1 MASDVNL
8 ACLTGRLTEDPDL
21 RATQAGSSVLRFSL
35 AVNRAVKGPDG
46 QWQEVADYVD
56 CVVLGSRADAL
67 QRYLARGM
75 RVCVSGS
82 LRQARW
88 TAQDGTKR
96 SKVELLASSVV
107 LPDRRAQ
114 GGGAAAS
121 IAYDQA
127 MLAQGGQPNGMAD
140 ADIPF

>member
-8 ACLTGRLTEDPDL
+8 ACLTGRLTADPDL

-35 AVNRAVKGPDG
+35 AVNRAVRGADG
-46 QWQEVADYVD
+46 RWQEVADYVD
-56 CVVLGSRADAL
+56 CVVLGTRADAL
-67 QRYLARGM
+67 RPYLSRGM

-88 TAQDGTKR
+88 TAQDGSKR

-127 MLAQGGQPNGMAD
+127 TAQGGQPGGMAD

>member
-1 MASDVNL
+1 MASDVNT
-8 ACLTGRLTEDPDL
+8 ACLTGRLTADPDL

-35 AVNRAVKGPDG
+35 AVNRAVRGADG

-56 CVVLGSRADAL
+56 CVVLGPRADAL
-67 QRYLARGM
+67 QRYLSRGM

-121 IAYDQA
+121 IAYAQA
-127 MLAQGGQPNGMAD
+127 MAQSGRPDGMAD

>member
-8 ACLTGRLTEDPDL
+8 ACLTGRLTADPDL

-46 QWQEVADYVD
+46 QWREAADYID
-56 CVVLGSRADAL
+56 CVVLGPRADAL

-75 RVCVSGS
+75 RVCVSGP

-114 GGGAAAS
+114 GGGVAAS

-127 MLAQGGQPNGMAD
+127 TAQGGQPDGMAD

>member
-8 ACLTGRLTEDPDL
+8 ACLTGRLTADPDL

-35 AVNRAVKGPDG
+35 AVNRAVRGAGG
-46 QWQEVADYVD
+46 QWEEEADYID
-56 CVVLGSRADAL
+56 CAVLGPRADGL
-67 QRYLARGM
+67 RPYLSRGM
-75 RVCVSGS
+75 RVCVSGA

-127 MLAQGGQPNGMAD
+127 TAQGGQPGGMAD

>member
-1 MASDVNL
+1 MASDVNQ
-8 ACLTGRLTEDPDL
+8 ACLTGRLTADPGL

-46 QWQEVADYVD
+46 QWQEAADYID
-56 CVVLGSRADAL
+56 CVVLGPRADAL

-75 RVCVSGS
+75 RVCVSGP

-127 MLAQGGQPNGMAD
+127 TAQGGQPDGMAD

>member
-8 ACLTGRLTEDPDL
+8 ACLTGRLTADPDL

-35 AVNRAVKGPDG
+35 AVNRTVRGADG
-46 QWQEVADYVD
+46 RWEEVADYVD
-56 CVVLGSRADAL
+56 CVVLGARADGL

-75 RVCVSGS
+75 RVCVSGA

-88 TAQDGTKR
+88 TAQDGSKR

-127 MLAQGGQPNGMAD
+127 TAQGGHDAMAD

>member
-8 ACLTGRLTEDPDL
+8 ACLTGRLTADPDL

-46 QWQEVADYVD
+46 QWQEAADYID
-56 CVVLGSRADAL
+56 CVVLGPRADAL

-75 RVCVSGS
+75 RVCVSGP

-114 GGGAAAS
+114 GGGAAVS

-127 MLAQGGQPNGMAD
+127 TAQGGQPDGMAD